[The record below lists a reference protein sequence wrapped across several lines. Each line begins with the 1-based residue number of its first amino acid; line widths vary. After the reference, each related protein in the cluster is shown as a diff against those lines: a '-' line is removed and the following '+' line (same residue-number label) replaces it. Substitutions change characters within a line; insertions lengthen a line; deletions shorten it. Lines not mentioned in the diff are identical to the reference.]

1 MTYKTGP
8 LTQAQIDGFV
18 AAVQAKH
25 DAHMQKNYP
34 TIAVPHREIFS
45 ARLGPKYVKIV
56 RRGSNGTGG
65 SVHCFLERATG
76 YILKAA
82 SWRAPAKHARG
93 TVHTPTFG
101 IEYMSDYGARYLR

>member
-1 MTYKTGP
+1 MAYKVAP

-25 DAHMQKNYP
+25 DAHLAKDFPNSVDVLQKVY
-34 TIAVPHREIFS
+34 S
-45 ARLGPKYVKIV
+45 AQVGPKYVKIV
-56 RRGSNGTGG
+56 EARPSGDQR

-76 YILKAA
+76 YILKSA
-82 SWRAPAKHARG
+82 SWRAPAKGARG

-101 IEYMSDYGARYLR
+101 VEYMTVYGARYLR